1 MTLSNPLLRA
11 MNMPETAEVFVPL
24 VHLSHP
30 DLSPDLYLVA
40 NGEAVVHGG
49 QAYVPMGFELTLPDD
64 VDAGIPVLK
73 WQADAVN
80 QQLVIAL
87 RSVTGS
93 IDAVVKWVLVSSPDV
108 VELGPYEVELRTAE
122 YDAFTVGGP
131 MTIAPI
137 LDEPFGYL
145 TITPSTFPAEF

>member
-1 MTLSNPLLRA
+1 MSLSNPLLRA
-11 MNMPETAEVFVPL
+11 MNMPETSEVFVPI
-24 VHLSHP
+24 VHLKHP
-30 DLSPDLYLVA
+30 DLESDLYFVA
-40 NGEAVVHGG
+40 NGEAVVHNG
-49 QAYVPMGFELTLPDD
+49 QTYTPLAFDLTLPDD
-64 VDAGIPVLK
+64 VDVGIPVLK

-80 QQLVIAL
+80 QSLVAAL
-87 RSVTGS
+87 RGVTGA

-108 VELGPYEVELRTAE
+108 VELGPYDVELRTAE

-145 TITPSTFPAEF
+145 TITPSTYPAEF